1 MWHTTPIGVF
11 RERLI
16 GYVLQTK
23 SYKQKGRLKTELQFS
38 DDLSFTYT
46 IPTLSFSPVF
56 LLTGLT
62 YARIE
67 AVGRIEFAVELL
79 ERRFGLVQMS
89 DVVFGRI
96 LRAALV

>member
-23 SYKQKGRLKTELQFS
+23 SYKQKRSSENQIRFS

-56 LLTGLT
+56 LLTGFA

-67 AVGRIEFAVELL
+67 AVGRVKFAVELF
-79 ERRFGLVQMS
+79 ERGFGLV
-89 DVVFGRI
+89 
-96 LRAALV
+96 